1 MSWLLR
7 VKAHR
12 TPMLLCVYS
21 LNSRFC
27 CPFVLPVGSST
38 HDQISSFPG
47 VWVKATKRLEMN
59 NLTSVSFEYDDDAA
73 NKKKLENLWGNS
85 LNKLTPK
92 QRQLVVEILSNLS
105 LTGSEA

>member
-1 MSWLLR
+1 
-7 VKAHR
+7 
-12 TPMLLCVYS
+12 MLLYVYS
-21 LNSRFC
+21 LNSRLF

-59 NLTSVSFEYDDDAA
+59 NLTSVSFEYDDAA
-73 NKKKLENLWGNS
+73 NKKKLETLWGDS
-85 LNKLTPK
+85 LTKLTPK
-92 QRQLVVEILSNLS
+92 QRQLIVSILSNNS